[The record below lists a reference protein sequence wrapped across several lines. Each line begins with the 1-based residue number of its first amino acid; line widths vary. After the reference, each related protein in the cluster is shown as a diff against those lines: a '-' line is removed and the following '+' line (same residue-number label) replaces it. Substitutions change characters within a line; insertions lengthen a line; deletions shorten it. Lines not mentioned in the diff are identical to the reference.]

1 MSSLHTS
8 PLSSDSFNSPLVSL
22 SSFEFQD
29 DFKVLKVNALQDLPS
44 VWTLEFDH
52 GKANEV
58 GSQVLHELDLLVNRL
73 NQPNGPVAL
82 ISFSQRKSKRG
93 TPIFISGAN
102 VVERVG
108 WSDDQVKAHVRRQR
122 ELLSRLRYA
131 PVFHVCV
138 VNGVT
143 LGWGTEFLIT
153 ADYKISLDSAR
164 FGLPETGLGILPG
177 AGGTSELSSL
187 IGPAHTL
194 RLGMTGEQ
202 IFAEEALRIGLIQ
215 ECCPDL
221 ETALQRAYT
230 LCQLTTKKSPTALA
244 AFKHALLS
252 SLGESSAIRK
262 ENEALAYEV
271 CVDAGQAAIGRRDF
285 DLIRQGQSPDWGK
298 RHSNRFSL
306 SSSTVK
312 EE

>member
-1 MSSLHTS
+1 MSHPS
-8 PLSSDSFNSPLVSL
+8 PPSL
-22 SSFEFQD
+22 STVLSPASSFPFKS
-29 DFKVLKVNALQDLPS
+29 DFDVLKVNALEELPS
-44 VWTLEFDH
+44 IWTLEFDH

-58 GSQVLHELDLLVNRL
+58 GSQVLKELDLLVNHL

-82 ISFSQRKSKRG
+82 ISFSQRKSKKG

-108 WSDDQVKAHVRRQR
+108 WSDEDVKAHVRRQR
-122 ELLSRLRYA
+122 ALLSRLRHA

-153 ADYKISLDSAR
+153 ADYKLSVETAR

-177 AGGTSELSSL
+177 AGGSSELANL

-202 IFAEEALRIGLIQ
+202 ISAEEALRIDLIQ
-215 ECCPDL
+215 EKYEDL
-221 ETALQRAYT
+221 DQALQRAYT

-244 AFKHALLS
+244 AFKQAMLN
-252 SLGESSAIRK
+252 SLGESSAIRM
-262 ENEALAYEV
+262 ENEAVAYEV

-285 DLIRQGQSPDWGK
+285 TLIRQGQTPQWGP
-298 RHSNRFSL
+298 RQPNPFSSL
-306 SSSTVK
+306 SNASTEK
-312 EE
+312 GEE

>member
-1 MSSLHTS
+1 MTLPSCFTPSTS
-8 PLSSDSFNSPLVSL
+8 TSYLNTL
-22 SSFEFQD
+22 SSFQ
-29 DFKVLKVNALQDLPS
+29 VLKVSILAHAPS
-44 VWTLEFDH
+44 IWTLEFDH

-58 GSQVLHELDLLVNRL
+58 GSAVLDELDLLVDLL
-73 NQPNGPVAL
+73 NQPEGPIAL
-82 ISFSQRKSKRG
+82 ISFSQRVSRKG

-108 WSDDQVKAHVRRQR
+108 WSDERVKEHVRRQR
-122 ELLSRLRYA
+122 ALLTRLRHA

-153 ADYKISLDSAR
+153 ADYKIAVQHAR

-202 IFAEEALRIGLIQ
+202 IEASEALRIGLIQ
-215 ECCPDL
+215 EHYSNVPEAL
-221 ETALQRAYT
+221 ERAYK
-230 LCQLTTKKSPTALA
+230 LSELTTKKSPTALA
-244 AFKHALLS
+244 VFKEALLS
-252 SLGESSAIRK
+252 SIGLPAEARMEK
-262 ENEALAYEV
+262 EALAYEV
-271 CVDAGQAAIGRRDF
+271 CVDQGQAAIGRRDF
-285 DLIRQGQSPDWGK
+285 NLIRQGQTPQWGPRK
-298 RHSNRFSL
+298 
-306 SSSTVK
+306 TK
-312 EE
+312 P

>member
-1 MSSLHTS
+1 MS
-8 PLSSDSFNSPLVSL
+8 PNDL
-22 SSFEFQD
+22 SSFLSPDPSFPFLSDFQ
-29 DFKVLKVNALQDLPS
+29 VLKVNALQALPS
-44 VWTLEFDH
+44 IWTLEFDH

-58 GSQVLHELDLLVNRL
+58 GSQVLTELDHLVHCL
-73 NQPNGPVAL
+73 NKPNGPVAL
-82 ISFSQRKSKRG
+82 ISFSRRKSKRG

-108 WSDDQVKAHVRRQR
+108 WSNDDVKIHVRRQR
-122 ELLSRLRYA
+122 ALLSRLRHA

-153 ADYKISLDSAR
+153 ADYKLSVDSAR

-177 AGGTSELSSL
+177 AGGSSELSNL

-202 IFAEEALRIGLIQ
+202 ISAEEALRIGLVQ
-215 ECCPDL
+215 EQYEDVDQ
-221 ETALQRAYT
+221 ALYRAYT

-244 AFKHALLS
+244 AFKQALLS
-252 SLGESSAIRK
+252 SLGESSTTRM
-262 ENEALAYEV
+262 ENEAVAYEV

-285 DLIRQGQSPDWGK
+285 DLIRQGQSPQWGP
-298 RHSNRFSL
+298 RQSNPFSSLSL
-306 SSSTVK
+306 SSQ
-312 EE
+312 ED